1 MSTLLERLLLTNAAT
16 YALVVARLS
25 GFVVVSPFPG
35 NQVTRTARV
44 TLVAVLAWICA
55 SFAPTVNAPT
65 TLDLA
70 LALVVCRELAIGL
83 IVGLTF
89 QAVFWVA
96 EITGQIA
103 SQAVGLS
110 QPSTLNPTL
119 GTQDMVLSRIISL
132 FAMLLAVTVGVH
144 RIALGMLL
152 ESFRALPVGIAV
164 DISAPAM
171 ALFELTVSSFTVGIL
186 LALPLLA
193 VAFVVQLG
201 LAMIARAAPAL
212 QVFSVGWAVLLAV
225 GGMILVSSVR
235 EIGEGLVAHMGTL
248 TAALDHNLTAL
259 VGGGLSK

>member
-1 MSTLLERLLLTNAAT
+1 MGTLLERILLTNAAT
-16 YALVVARLS
+16 FGLVVARLA

-35 NQVTRTARV
+35 NQVNKTARIS
-44 TLVAVLAWICA
+44 LVAVLAWIVT
-55 SFAPTVNAPT
+55 SFAPTREAPQ

-70 LALVVCRELAIGL
+70 LGLVVARELAVGL
-83 IVGLTF
+83 IIGLTF

-96 EITGQIA
+96 EITGQVA

-110 QPSTLNPTL
+110 QPSTLNPTM

-132 FAMLLAVTVGVH
+132 FALLLAVTVGVH
-144 RIALGMLL
+144 RVALGMLL
-152 ESFRALPVGIAV
+152 ESFRAIPVGSAIDV
-164 DISAPAM
+164 SAPAM
-171 ALFELTVSSFTVGIL
+171 ALFDLTVSSFSVGIL

-225 GGMILVSSVR
+225 GAAILVTSVR
-235 EIGEGLVAHMGTL
+235 EIGEGLIAHMGTL
-248 TAALDHNLTAL
+248 AAALDHNLTAL
-259 VGGGLSK
+259 VSSVAR

>member
-1 MSTLLERLLLTNAAT
+1 MGTLLDRILLTNAAT
-16 YALVVARLS
+16 FGLVVARLA

-35 NQVTRTARV
+35 SQVNKTARIS
-44 TLVAVLAWICA
+44 LVAVLAWIVT
-55 SFAPTVNAPT
+55 SFAPTREAPR

-70 LALVVCRELAIGL
+70 LVLVVGRELAVGL
-83 IVGLTF
+83 IIGLTF

-96 EITGQIA
+96 EITGQVA

-119 GTQDMVLSRIISL
+119 GTQDMVLSRILSL
-132 FAMLLAVTVGVH
+132 FALLLAVTVGVH
-144 RIALGMLL
+144 RVALGMLL
-152 ESFRALPVGIAV
+152 ESFRAIPVGSAMDV
-164 DISAPAM
+164 SAPAM
-171 ALFELTVSSFTVGIL
+171 ALFDLTVSSFSVGLL

-225 GGMILVSSVR
+225 GAAILVSSVR
-235 EIGEGLVAHMGTL
+235 EIGEGLLAHMGSL
-248 TAALDHNLTAL
+248 AAALDHNLTAL
-259 VGGGLSK
+259 VSSVTR

>member
-1 MSTLLERLLLTNAAT
+1 MGTLLERILLTNAAT
-16 YALVVARLS
+16 FGLVVARLA

-35 NQVTRTARV
+35 NQVNKTARIS
-44 TLVAVLAWICA
+44 LVAVLAWIVT
-55 SFAPTVNAPT
+55 SFAPTREAPR

-70 LALVVCRELAIGL
+70 LGLVVGRELAVGL
-83 IVGLTF
+83 IIGLTF
-89 QAVFWVA
+89 QAIFWVA
-96 EITGQIA
+96 EITGQVA

-132 FAMLLAVTVGVH
+132 FALLLAVTVGVH
-144 RIALGMLL
+144 RVALGMLL
-152 ESFRALPVGIAV
+152 ESFRAIPVGSAIDV
-164 DISAPAM
+164 SAPAM
-171 ALFELTVSSFTVGIL
+171 ALFDLTVSSFSVGIL

-225 GGMILVSSVR
+225 GAAILVSSVR
-235 EIGEGLVAHMGTL
+235 EIGEGLMAHMGSL
-248 TAALDHNLTAL
+248 AAALDHNLTAL
-259 VGGGLSK
+259 VGSAAR